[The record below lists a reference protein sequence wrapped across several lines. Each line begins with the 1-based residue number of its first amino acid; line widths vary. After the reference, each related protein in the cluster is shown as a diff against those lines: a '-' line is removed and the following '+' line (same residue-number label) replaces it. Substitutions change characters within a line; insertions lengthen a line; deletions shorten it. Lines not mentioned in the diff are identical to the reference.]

1 MNDPASEASALTA
14 RSAAPKATVPLPSGP
29 IGRLL
34 ASVGN
39 LSYLLNA
46 IHTQYAQDN
55 GLGTRAIHTLSA
67 ISEGH
72 VTPGE
77 LARLML
83 LPPSVVSGDLNQLR
97 DAGLIRRDRDPR
109 DGRRLV
115 YGLTAPGETML
126 AGAHRLFVQLL
137 GEKLQSHPEAE
148 VASAL
153 RLLYNLTRQLRE
165 SMG

>member
-1 MNDPASEASALTA
+1 
-14 RSAAPKATVPLPSGP
+14 
-29 IGRLL
+29 
-34 ASVGN
+34 
-39 LSYLLNA
+39 
-46 IHTQYAQDN
+46 
-55 GLGTRAIHTLSA
+55 
-67 ISEGH
+67 
-72 VTPGE
+72 
-77 LARLML
+77 
-83 LPPSVVSGDLNQLR
+83 LR

-126 AGAHRLFVQLL
+126 SGAHRLFVQLL

-148 VASAL
+148 VASTL